1 MLSVT
6 ATAELC
12 ENMRET
18 LERVS
23 LVLVVSA
30 QKSIHKASDGDKRKD
45 IWAAALLGAQRKLHY
60 IYIHNS
66 WLNCTSWYLKSS
78 SLSLSLSAA
87 ALWRRQLSFL
97 SFFISRQQ
105 RRRRRWQ
112 QRETR
117 ARGKVHFF
125 KCSLCNLS
133 YTKNKLLFLF
143 PHTTNTIR
151 PRYSLEPVF
160 AALMDRAESLM

>member
-78 SLSLSLSAA
+78 SLSLSLS
-87 ALWRRQLSFL
+87 LLRPCGEGNSLFCPFL
-97 SFFISRQQ
+97 SRGSSGGGGGGNNVRRAHEEKFTFSNAPSATFLTPKTSFF
-105 RRRRRWQ
+105 
-112 QRETR
+112 
-117 ARGKVHFF
+117 F
-125 KCSLCNLS
+125 
-133 YTKNKLLFLF
+133 YFLIQ
-143 PHTTNTIR
+143 PTQ
-151 PRYSLEPVF
+151 S
-160 AALMDRAESLM
+160 ALATP